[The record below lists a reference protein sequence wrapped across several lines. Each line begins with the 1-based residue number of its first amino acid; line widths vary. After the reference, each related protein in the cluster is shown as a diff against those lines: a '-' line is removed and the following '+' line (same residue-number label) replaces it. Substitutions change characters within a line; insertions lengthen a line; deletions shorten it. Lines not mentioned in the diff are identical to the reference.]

1 MVKTRTTPY
10 HAMGNEMIE
19 RFNQTLLKMLGTL
32 GEYQKADWKYHV
44 YNVTVHPS
52 TGFSPY

>member
-1 MVKTRTTPY
+1 MIKTRTTPY
-10 HAMGNEMIE
+10 HAMGNVMIE